1 MQGVQPPPHKCAGT
15 LITYAPRGQDTG
27 VHHPSGVRTC
37 AHHDTN
43 TCTQYPLVAIGV
55 FHSRS
60 GVPPQMAP
68 ALQLL
73 HDRCAESA
81 AGLLVAEEMDQLVN
95 VFAPA
100 CAAIGWQVRRCYW
113 EGRHRGSGV
122 WAAEAL
128 RMCLLLLCGLL
139 GDKAKL
145 SEYARSI
152 SVALLAWTP
161 WHDAVPAAAYVEEAC
176 EAQLSKLAS
185 ALTRNPH
192 ATGVAEVSD
201 LYVLLPRADEQPHP
215 AKHHPVSQPLLRALL
230 ANLNHFVAMGPEV
243 VTSVPGGAGRHASPR
258 ASFGLGR
265 APCGPPGPPPP
276 RRCGPCCCTPCR
288 GYPGATR

>member
-1 MQGVQPPPHKCAGT
+1 
-15 LITYAPRGQDTG
+15 
-27 VHHPSGVRTC
+27 
-37 AHHDTN
+37 
-43 TCTQYPLVAIGV
+43 
-55 FHSRS
+55 
-60 GVPPQMAP
+60 MAP

-73 HDRCAESA
+73 HNRCAESA
-81 AGLLVAEEMDQLVN
+81 AGLLVAEEMDLLVN

-113 EGRHRGSGV
+113 EGRHRGSGA

-176 EAQLSKLAS
+176 EAQLAKLAS
-185 ALTRNPH
+185 ALKRNPH

-243 VTSVPGGAGRHASPR
+243 LTSVPWRSGRTCVAT
-258 ASFGLGR
+258 AAVAYGR
-265 APCGPPGPPPP
+265 RRPCGCACRCCSACSGT
-276 RRCGPCCCTPCR
+276 RRSCSSTPAASAWPC
-288 GYPGATR
+288 